1 MEESEVTAY
10 LPIDKKERGDAVL
23 ARAGLSASQAI
34 NLMYDRLIEDQSAAF
49 LHERCGRPSRADW
62 QRAASI
68 VDDIS
73 FARISRFDGMSRAA
87 IKADRL
93 RARGLI

>member
-10 LPIDKKERGDAVL
+10 LPKDKKERGDAVL

-34 NLMYDRLIEDQSAAF
+34 NLMYDRLIEGQAAF
-49 LHERCGRPSRADW
+49 LRERTDRPSRVDW
-62 QRAASI
+62 QRAATI
-68 VDDIS
+68 VGS
-73 FARISRFDGMSRAA
+73 VSSAHVSRFDVMSRAG

-93 RARGLI
+93 PARGLM